1 MLEKR
6 GGLLG
11 EAAAAPAIVSHTGST
26 RAGDPL
32 SLSRPPGPDLLPWI
46 SLISGSVV
54 TMPAD
59 VTLSCRLF
67 SDNAAVRVLI
77 SGRWRAQ
84 CRDGWTEFNPD
95 DSRQALFFGPQSRA
109 MPIEATGT
117 FRVMTVQLRPG
128 ASRVL
133 GGPDMRETL
142 DRIIDFDEMVGHG
155 RLGSRFDPARNAG
168 EWITAY
174 EAEMR
179 KMITRHAV
187 AEPDPVTRAFEIACF
202 ARPNIA
208 VGEFAEAH
216 GVGVRTL
223 ERIVMRDFGMT
234 PKQVLRRARALDMA
248 SLLLGVAAPDEA
260 EALHLRYFD
269 QSHQIREISHFFGIS
284 PSQLAAGTHP
294 LLRLNLEARQNR
306 RLLLLEEG
314 SAAPPTGL
322 RPWRDPAAEPGA

>member
-6 GGLLG
+6 GSLPDQ
-11 EAAAAPAIVSHTGST
+11 APATGIVSHTGST

-32 SLSRPPGPDLLPWI
+32 SLSRPPADDLLPWI

-54 TMPAD
+54 EMPPG
-59 VTLSCRLF
+59 VTLACGLF
-67 SDNAAVRVLI
+67 SDNACVRVLI
-77 SGRWRAQ
+77 SGQWRALGS
-84 CRDGWTEFNPD
+84 DGWHDFNPD
-95 DSRQALFFGPQSRA
+95 DNLQALFFGAQSRVMA
-109 MPIEATGT
+109 IEATGT

-133 GGPDMRETL
+133 GGPDMRAIL

-155 RLGSRFDPARNAG
+155 RLGSRFDPALTAA
-168 EWITAY
+168 EWIATF

-179 KMITRHAV
+179 KMIGLHST
-187 AEPDPVTRAFEIACF
+187 AEPDPISLAFEIVCF

-216 GVGVRTL
+216 GVGLRTL
-223 ERIVMRDFGMT
+223 ERIVLRDFGMT

-260 EALHLRYFD
+260 AELHLRYFD
-269 QSHQIREISHFFGIS
+269 QSHEIREISHFFGVS
-284 PSQLAAGTHP
+284 PAQLAAGANP

-306 RLLLLEEG
+306 RLSLLEKG
-314 SAAPPTGL
+314 DSTGL
-322 RPWRDPAAEPGA
+322 RPWRDPANEPKS